1 MQAQVTGFFELLKQ
15 KVEELEVK
23 VSRKIEDSTNLHSL
37 ITSLD
42 EMHSYM
48 VENDVAEKY
57 STAKDGLDEKISEG
71 RFTYVTRRKDTYNK
85 TIG

>member
-1 MQAQVTGFFELLKQ
+1 MQEQVTGFFEMIKR

-42 EMHSYM
+42 DMHQYM
-48 VENDVAEKY
+48 VENEVAEKY
-57 STAKDGLDEKISEG
+57 SQAK
-71 RFTYVTRRKDTYNK
+71 
-85 TIG
+85 

>member
-1 MQAQVTGFFELLKQ
+1 MQEQVTGFFEMIKR

-42 EMHSYM
+42 DMHQYM
-48 VENDVAEKY
+48 VENEVAEKY
-57 STAKDGLDEKISEG
+57 SQAKQDLEQKIDES
-71 RFTYVTRRKDTYNK
+71 RFTYIT
-85 TIG
+85 